1 MLGSKKWQRDKD
13 RRAAGP
19 VQGVRDLDT
28 DVFVSDV
35 VEPAKRRR
43 VLENHLSEE
52 FAVKSRIR
60 ANHRITEG
68 ITECAPRRLT
78 GPDDI
83 SSDLVSVN
91 HAKTEAAQI
100 SGRLALSCAD
110 ATRDGNTFHGS
121 TLSTPCDMSP
131 ATGGGDGYHAVWLL
145 SLEVIGGSVVR
156 YVIRRILMLIGIAFI
171 ISVGS
176 FYLIHLL
183 PGNITTIIEGPGAS
197 PANQAKLYKLLG
209 LDRPIYEQYFVWLG
223 NVLHGNLG
231 TSFIS
236 QESVASTIRAALPI
250 DLEMIFISQVLAFA
264 AAIPMAMRSAR
275 KPDGIIDRIFG
286 AGSFTLLS
294 VPPFIVIILLVL
306 FISIKLGIP
315 HTGVSTYVAFTSDWI
330 ANLESMALPAVTLAI
345 GSFVVYF
352 RVLRSDLIAT
362 LQEEFITMARSK
374 GISQRRIMWRHA
386 FRPSSVAL
394 LGAAG
399 VNIGGLLAGG
409 FVVQFLLAIPGL
421 GYTLIAAI
429 NQNDYLLVQGIVF
442 VVSVGVVLINF
453 IFDFIINIVDPR
465 ISRE

>member
-1 MLGSKKWQRDKD
+1 
-13 RRAAGP
+13 
-19 VQGVRDLDT
+19 
-28 DVFVSDV
+28 
-35 VEPAKRRR
+35 
-43 VLENHLSEE
+43 
-52 FAVKSRIR
+52 
-60 ANHRITEG
+60 
-68 ITECAPRRLT
+68 
-78 GPDDI
+78 
-83 SSDLVSVN
+83 
-91 HAKTEAAQI
+91 
-100 SGRLALSCAD
+100 
-110 ATRDGNTFHGS
+110 
-121 TLSTPCDMSP
+121 
-131 ATGGGDGYHAVWLL
+131 
-145 SLEVIGGSVVR
+145 
-156 YVIRRILMLIGIAFI
+156 MLIGIVFI

-183 PGNITTIIEGPGAS
+183 PGNITTVIEGPGAS
-197 PANQAKLYKLLG
+197 PANQAKLFKQLG

-236 QESVASTIRAALPI
+236 QTSVASTIRAALPI
-250 DLEMIFISQVLAFA
+250 DLEMIVLSQILAFA
-264 AAIPMAMRSAR
+264 TAIPMAMRSAR

-306 FISIKLGIP
+306 FVSIKLGIP
-315 HTGVSTYVAFTSDWI
+315 HTGVSTYVSFGSDWI
-330 ANLESMALPAVTLAI
+330 SNLESMALPSFTLAI

-421 GYTLIAAI
+421 GYTLISAI
-429 NQNDYLLVQGIVF
+429 NQNDYLLVQGIVL

>member
-1 MLGSKKWQRDKD
+1 
-13 RRAAGP
+13 
-19 VQGVRDLDT
+19 
-28 DVFVSDV
+28 
-35 VEPAKRRR
+35 
-43 VLENHLSEE
+43 
-52 FAVKSRIR
+52 
-60 ANHRITEG
+60 
-68 ITECAPRRLT
+68 
-78 GPDDI
+78 
-83 SSDLVSVN
+83 
-91 HAKTEAAQI
+91 
-100 SGRLALSCAD
+100 
-110 ATRDGNTFHGS
+110 
-121 TLSTPCDMSP
+121 
-131 ATGGGDGYHAVWLL
+131 
-145 SLEVIGGSVVR
+145 
-156 YVIRRILMLIGIAFI
+156 MLIGIVFI

-197 PANQAKLYKLLG
+197 PANQAKLFKLLG
-209 LDRPIYEQYFVWLG
+209 LDRPIYEQYFVWLS
-223 NVLHGNLG
+223 NVVHGNLG

-236 QESVASTIRAALPI
+236 QESVAATIRTALPI
-250 DLEMIFISQVLAFA
+250 DLEMIVISQVLAFA
-264 AAIPMAMRSAR
+264 TAIPMAMRSAR
-275 KPDGIIDRIFG
+275 KPDGIVDRIFG

-306 FISIKLGIP
+306 IVSIKLGIP
-315 HTGVSTYVAFTSDWI
+315 HTGVSTYVSLASDWI
-330 ANLESMALPAVTLAI
+330 ANLESMALPSITLAI